1 MNLGKLSLLRF
12 TFFCYGISN
21 SGDLQATAQLY
32 NCMILLYSTLID
44 VTAYDLF
51 SSSWFAYHINT
62 VSIILIR
69 GVWLRRVISWACGEW
84 LPGPPNSPEEKK
96 GHLWVFKALKETFRV
111 SKPDEGKCSRL
122 ALGLFLVQATGTK
135 SNKLSGLNNKAYISC
150 SYGNWKSKIKVLV
163 DLIPGEILFLAY
175 QVAPSYTVL
184 FGRDR
189 G

>member
-1 MNLGKLSLLRF
+1 M
-12 TFFCYGISN
+12 
-21 SGDLQATAQLY
+21 
-32 NCMILLYSTLID
+32 
-44 VTAYDLF
+44 
-51 SSSWFAYHINT
+51 
-62 VSIILIR
+62 SIILIR

-163 DLIPGEILFLAY
+163 DLVSSEVPPLDLQTAGFSLLTHVVFPLCKHAFRVYVQLSFLLA
-175 QVAPSYTVL
+175 APCGLWDLSSPT
-184 FGRDR
+184 R
-189 G
+189 GWTWAKAVKAQNPSH